1 MNRFFWSFAKI
12 RNQLFQRV
20 NLLYTSDR
28 LPWIIISLGVILRLV
43 QYLYNRSLWLDESY
57 LAMNIIDR
65 SFLELLQPLTYNQAA
80 PIGFL
85 ILEKIAVQIFN
96 SSEYALRLFPF
107 LSGIASMFLFYG
119 VAKRFIKSE
128 AVPIALSLFAI
139 SGYLIYY
146 SSEVKQYSSDV
157 FIVLLILYFVIRNI
171 HSKRLT
177 ASRIIVFGV
186 FGATVIWFSHPSVFI
201 LAGVGVSL
209 ALFSFVRKEWAR
221 IGRLSIAYSFWA
233 LSFTLCYLVS
243 LRGISNDKVMLNYW
257 SDAFMP
263 FPPSSLGDI
272 NWFGGAFLYIFQNPL
287 GLSLSG
293 IAALA
298 FLVGSFSVF
307 LQKKEQFF
315 ILIFPIPLVL
325 LASGLHKYPFQGRF
339 LLFLVP
345 SLLLFIAEGVEQ
357 IRDKTRGNSAIIGI
371 ALICLLFLRPSLAA
385 PYHLIKPYTKE
396 EIKPVIS
403 YMREHW
409 QDGDILYLYY
419 YSRPAFEYYSKI
431 NGFKKSNYIIGV
443 RPRGN
448 WNNYVEDL
456 DKLLNNKR
464 VWILFSHVA
473 RKGIE
478 PKKVFLW
485 HLDSSGTRLD
495 SFKSTG
501 ASVYLYD
508 LYD

>member
-1 MNRFFWSFAKI
+1 MS
-12 RNQLFQRV
+12 NQLFTKIRM
-20 NLLYTSDR
+20 LYTSKK

-43 QYLYNRSLWLDESY
+43 QYLFNRSLWLDESF
-57 LAMNIIDR
+57 LALNIIDR
-65 SFLELLQPLTYNQAA
+65 SFLELLQPLDYGQVA

-139 SGYLIYY
+139 SEPLIYY

-157 FIVLLILYFVIRNI
+157 FIVLLILYFVARNI

-177 ASRIIVFGV
+177 TSNIIVFGV
-186 FGATVIWFSHPSVFI
+186 LGATVIWFSHPSVFI

-209 ALFSFVRKEWAR
+209 ALFSFVKKEWGR
-221 IGRLSIAYSFWA
+221 IARLSISYSFWA

-243 LRGISNDKVMLNYW
+243 FRDQSNNKHMLHAW
-257 SDAFMP
+257 SASFMP
-263 FPPSSLGDI
+263 FPPSSYGDI
-272 NWFGGAFLYIFQNPL
+272 RWFVDAFFGIFNFPV

-298 FLVGSFSVF
+298 FLVGSVAVF

-315 ILIFPIPLVL
+315 ILILPIPLVL
-325 LASGLHKYPFQGRF
+325 LASGLHKFPFNGRL

-345 SLLLFIAEGVEQ
+345 CLLLFIAEGVEQ
-357 IRDKTRGNSAIIGI
+357 IRDKTKHNSAIIGI
-371 ALICLLFLRPSLAA
+371 ALICLLFLEPSLSAS
-385 PYHLIKPYTKE
+385 YHLIRPRTKE

-403 YMREHW
+403 YIRDHE
-409 QDGDILYLYY
+409 QSGDVLYLSMA
-419 YSRPAFEYYSKI
+419 SRIAYRYYSKRLNVNI
-431 NGFKKSNYIIGV
+431 NNYIVGLKPKENWVDHINHLNKL
-443 RPRGN
+443 RG
-448 WNNYVEDL
+448 
-456 DKLLNNKR
+456 NKR
-464 VWILFSHVA
+464 VWILFSHA
-473 RKGIE
+473 RRSISQGYVNEKFI
-478 PKKVFLW
+478 LNY
-485 HLDSSGTRLD
+485 LDSIGERLE
-495 SFKSTG
+495 SFKSDD
-501 ASVYLYD
+501 ASVYLYNLD
-508 LYD
+508 DREF